1 MKRILLLAATL
12 LLLCMAAMG
21 NQIVTLRVSRVIDGD
36 TFEGYIDNNGNPGV
50 NPLAIELNR
59 LTIRICGIDAPE
71 RGQYYGDV
79 ATRRRIRRW
88 WTHTNFS
95 MPPPSSQASPLRM

>member
-12 LLLCMAAMG
+12 LLLCVVAMG
-21 NQIVTLRVSRVIDGD
+21 NQIVKFRVSRVIDGD
-36 TFEGYIDNNGNPGV
+36 TFEGYIDNGGNPGV
-50 NPLAIELNR
+50 NPLAIEFNR

-79 ATRRRIRRW
+79 ATRHLSRW
-88 WTHTNFS
+88 
-95 MPPPSSQASPLRM
+95 R